1 MKIWLAVM
9 LTSLSVLDARAHP
22 IVSTDINRHVT
33 LTVTPKALT
42 IRYVYNML
50 EIAAVNVGRSADS
63 DGDGSTSEGER
74 DAYAQRWSS
83 ELRDALKVQ
92 AGDTALPL
100 NVRKVA
106 WELGPAPFGLNTWTL
121 TAELRAPLPEISVV
135 KLSYED
141 TLRPNETGWKEVI
154 LRSVQGARVSQS
166 SVGSRDR
173 SNLLTDY
180 VAMADLPNPDEV
192 RAQAE
197 VQLRA
202 PVVPIKNETSPST
215 GSETPSDT
223 ASAVPDIAP
232 APVLTQEDVQPA
244 DPRTWRHY
252 AWPFF
257 RLGMHHIAT
266 GWDHLAFLL
275 GLLLFRQRLKQVVWV
290 VTAFTLAHSLTLA
303 LASLGWVKPP
313 DLIVEVLIA
322 LSIAYVGA
330 MALWKPDL
338 PHGPIIAFGFGLMH
352 GFGFAGFLAVSL
364 SEASGK
370 DWLVALAGFNLGIET
385 LQVAMVLVV
394 FPLLLWSQR
403 FAFAGA
409 LRTVLALGVTG
420 MGAWWTIERMVFS

>member
-1 MKIWLAVM
+1 MMEA
-9 LTSLSVLDARAHP
+9 SAHP

-50 EIAAVNVGRSADS
+50 EIAAINVGRSADR
-63 DGDGSTSEGER
+63 DGDGSTSDHER
-74 DAYAQRWSS
+74 DAYAQRWGA
-83 ELRDALKVQ
+83 ELRDSLKVQ
-92 AGDTALPL
+92 ADGAALPL
-100 NVRKVA
+100 KVRNVT

-121 TAELRAPLPEISVV
+121 TGELRAPLPDASAV
-135 KLSYED
+135 KLRYDD
-141 TLRPNETGWKEVI
+141 TLRPTEIGWKEVV
-154 LRSVQGARVSQS
+154 LRSTQGARVNQS

-180 VAMADLPNPDEV
+180 VAMADLPNPDETT
-192 RAQAE
+192 AQAV
-197 VQLRA
+197 VQLQA
-202 PVVPIKNETSPST
+202 SVTPTKNETPPAAAM
-215 GSETPSDT
+215 GTPPD
-223 ASAVPDIAP
+223 AVSAVAEISTEPGVAQ
-232 APVLTQEDVQPA
+232 ADVPSGE
-244 DPRTWRHY
+244 TSSWRHY
-252 AWPFF
+252 ALPFF

-303 LASLGWVKPP
+303 VASLGWVKPP

-352 GFGFAGFLAVSL
+352 GFGFAGFLAESL

-370 DWLVALAGFNLGIET
+370 NWLVALAGFNLGIET
-385 LQVAMVLVV
+385 LQVAMVLLV

-403 FAFAGA
+403 FVFAGA
-409 LRTVLALGVTG
+409 LRTMLALGVTG
-420 MGAWWTIERMVFS
+420 MGAWWTIERMVLS